1 MTTPALESGERPELT
16 RSGVTDPPRLEPLV
30 PRALGRCRE
39 WRRSRARRPPDDVLL
54 LPGRARRSQKA
65 GFAMHATPMP
75 LRRAVVVSMLPAVM
89 LAGCAGAPKDSS
101 ASSSSTSTS
110 QSDAEPITITN
121 CGQKVTLNKP
131 ATRAVTLNQGATE
144 DVLAIGGESKLA
156 GTAYLDS
163 EIPEKWKKAYNS
175 VKVLSKKYP
184 PKETFLSAKP
194 DLAVSSYS
202 SAFTDKAVGTREEL
216 KKQGIATYISPL
228 ECPKGT
234 PSAEATW
241 ENVWKEMAEVG
252 TLIGSKDAA
261 DKVIAEQRKSLKEIT
276 SNKHGSGTSIVW
288 FDSGDKVPFIGA
300 GHGGPQLLMDA
311 VGARNLFASL
321 DGGWADGSWE
331 KIVGS
336 NPDVIVV
343 ADADWST
350 AKDKIAY
357 LKKDPVLSQM
367 KAVKENKFVTVPF
380 SQSTPGAELIDGAK
394 TLNEGL
400 AKVTGK

>member
-1 MTTPALESGERPELT
+1 MTTPALESGEKPELT
-16 RSGVTDPPRLEPLV
+16 RSGMTDPPRLEPLA
-30 PRALGRCRE
+30 PCALGRRRE
-39 WRRSRARRPPDDVLL
+39 RRRSRARRPPDDALL

-65 GFAMHATPMP
+65 SFAMPATPKS
-75 LRRAVVVSMLPAVM
+75 LRRAVAVSMLPVIM

-101 ASSSSTSTS
+101 ASSSASAS
-110 QSDAEPITITN
+110 QSNAGPITITN
-121 CGQKVTLNKP
+121 CGQKVTLDKP

-163 EIPEKWKKAYNS
+163 GIPKKWKKAYDS
-175 VKVLSKKYP
+175 VKVLAKEYP
-184 PKETFLSAKP
+184 SKETFLSAKP

-216 KKQGIATYISPL
+216 KKQGIATYISPFG
-228 ECPKGT
+228 CPKGT

-241 ENVWKEMAEVG
+241 ENVWKEMREVG
-252 TLIGSKDAA
+252 TLIGQKDAA
-261 DKVIAEQRKSLKEIT
+261 DKVIAEQRMSLKEV
-276 SNKHGSGTSIVW
+276 SGNKHGNGTSIVW

-311 VGARNLFASL
+311 VGAKNLFANL

-367 KAVKENKFVTVPF
+367 KAVKDNKFVTVPF
-380 SQSTPGAELIDGAK
+380 SQTTPGAELVDGAK
-394 TLNEGL
+394 TLNDGL
-400 AKVTGK
+400 ARVTGK

>member
-1 MTTPALESGERPELT
+1 
-16 RSGVTDPPRLEPLV
+16 
-30 PRALGRCRE
+30 
-39 WRRSRARRPPDDVLL
+39 
-54 LPGRARRSQKA
+54 
-65 GFAMHATPMP
+65 MHATPMP

-311 VGARNLFASL
+311 VGAKNL
-321 DGGWADGSWE
+321 
-331 KIVGS
+331 IVGS

>member
-1 MTTPALESGERPELT
+1 MP
-16 RSGVTDPPRLEPLV
+16 
-30 PRALGRCRE
+30 
-39 WRRSRARRPPDDVLL
+39 
-54 LPGRARRSQKA
+54 
-65 GFAMHATPMP
+65 ATPKF
-75 LRRAVVVSMLPAVM
+75 LRRAVAVSMLPVIM

-101 ASSSSTSTS
+101 ASSSASAS
-110 QSDAEPITITN
+110 QSNAGPITITN
-121 CGQKVTLNKP
+121 CGQKVTLDKP

-163 EIPEKWKKAYNS
+163 GIPKKWKKAY
-175 VKVLSKKYP
+175 
-184 PKETFLSAKP
+184 
-194 DLAVSSYS
+194 
-202 SAFTDKAVGTREEL
+202 
-216 KKQGIATYISPL
+216 ISPFG
-228 ECPKGT
+228 CPKGT

-241 ENVWKEMAEVG
+241 ENVWKEMREVG
-252 TLIGSKDAA
+252 TLIGQKDAA
-261 DKVIAEQRKSLKEIT
+261 DKVIAEQRMSLKEV
-276 SNKHGSGTSIVW
+276 SGNKHGNGTSIVW

-311 VGARNLFASL
+311 VGAKNLFANL

-367 KAVKENKFVTVPF
+367 KAVKDNKFVTVPF
-380 SQSTPGAELIDGAK
+380 SQTTPGAELVDGAK
-394 TLNEGL
+394 TLNDGL
-400 AKVTGK
+400 ARVTGK